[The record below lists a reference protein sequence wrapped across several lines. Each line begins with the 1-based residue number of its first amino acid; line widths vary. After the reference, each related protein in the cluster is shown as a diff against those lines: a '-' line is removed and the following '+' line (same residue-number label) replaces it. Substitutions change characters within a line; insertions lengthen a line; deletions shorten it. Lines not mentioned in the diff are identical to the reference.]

1 MTPIMKTLFLYG
13 LPLITTTFMLFWP
26 GALQLT
32 FAFTSLMAL
41 AQSNLLRR
49 PAVRKFLNI
58 QPLRVP
64 VDPSATAYAGVM
76 QKYQPPSANPSPATR
91 ASRGF
96 VGGAISDI
104 KGAASQVA
112 KSARSLRDSAETKPG
127 QQRRTAEQM
136 KRAKAY
142 EEKREKEIAE
152 AKAEAEQARKAILK
166 KLHSRR

>member
-26 GALQLT
+26 GALQVS

-41 AQSNLLRR
+41 AQSYLLRQ

-58 QPLRVP
+58 QPLRARVNPSVP
-64 VDPSATAYAGVM
+64 SYAGVM
-76 QKYQPPSANPSPATR
+76 QKYQPPSADSSPAAP
-91 ASRGF
+91 ASRGL

-104 KGAASQVA
+104 KGAASQMA

-127 QQRRTAEQM
+127 QQRRTAAQM

-152 AKAEAEQARKAILK
+152 AKAEAEQARKAVLR